1 MPSKY
6 QPIIDVKQANP
17 DLTWSDAAREA
28 GFEGRWTSDGKG
40 GVKPRSGDRAGQAAK
55 RSSFDQPSTEMAG
68 YESKRIKTESSRVS
82 TEAQMYGLEET
93 QIEHLA
99 DQTDSKAMTAGAP
112 GDPTNLTR
120 VRQSEARFKDKVKL
134 AVGRDYAV
142 TLNPATESIRVIPQK
157 FYDPIADPSTLPGV
171 DVKVGADITGL
182 TDQVKRVRS
191 PMSAVVSGSASDI
204 LRTVGKRAF
213 SFVPFAGALL
223 DAENAAAKVSRAAQT
238 NDPVDKLQAGLA
250 TTAAADQFTPAGLT
264 AGITDAFIDIGR
276 AMPTA
281 SPEQRQAAIEQLGQQ
296 SGKSFLSGA
305 MK

>member
-6 QPIIDVKQANP
+6 QPIIDAKQANP

-55 RSSFDQPSTEMAG
+55 RSNFDQPSTEMAG
-68 YESKRIKTESSRVS
+68 YEAKRIKAESSKVS

-112 GDPTNLTR
+112 GDPTNLQR

-134 AVGRDYAV
+134 AVGKDYAV
-142 TLNPATESIRVIPQK
+142 TLNPAAESIRVVPQK

-171 DVKVGADITGL
+171 DVKVGADIANL
-182 TDQVKRVRS
+182 PSQLKRVRS
-191 PMSAVVSGSASDI
+191 PMNALVGGNAAQIMQSMRGVRYRAMLPGSAG
-204 LRTVGKRAF
+204 LME
-213 SFVPFAGALL
+213 FVPMIDEMTGGHL
-223 DAENAAAKVSRAAQT
+223 DRA
-238 NDPVDKLQAGLA
+238 
-250 TTAAADQFTPAGLT
+250 
-264 AGITDAFIDIGR
+264 IGR
-276 AMPTA
+276 GVNVLRNAVGVP
-281 SPEQRQAAIEQLGQQ
+281 PNPIN
-296 SGKSFLSGA
+296 
-305 MK
+305 